1 MIPAIIIVNPDDSDD
16 AHYEWVDEE
25 E

>member
-16 AHYEWVDEE
+16 AEYIWIDEE